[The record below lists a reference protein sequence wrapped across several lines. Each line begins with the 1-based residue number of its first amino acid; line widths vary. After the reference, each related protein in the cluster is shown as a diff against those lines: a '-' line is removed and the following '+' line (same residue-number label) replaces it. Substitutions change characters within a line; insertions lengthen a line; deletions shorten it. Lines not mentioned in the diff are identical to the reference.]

1 MRVLIHYSVFFYTQH
16 AVHSAPAI
24 HRAKSPISVLQ
35 CEKKGSYYMNTNKRW
50 LYLGTATLTL
60 LFLGLIYAWSIFRT
74 PLGEIFPDWT
84 ISQMSLT
91 FTISMIFFCL
101 GGFAGGLM
109 SKKLSVRIRFLISAA
124 MLFIG
129 FFMVSTVKTDNPGGS
144 LTLLYIFYG
153 IFGGGGVGVAYNTVI
168 GTLNKWFPD
177 KVGLASGIMLMGFGL
192 GGLVLG
198 SVVNSMIGSMGILPV
213 FRILAVVIAII
224 CALAAFIIKAPSA
237 DDNAA
242 LAELAAASAGT
253 KSTAAAAP
261 SRDYTAGE
269 MLKTARFWFF
279 TIWAILLNSAGLL
292 VINSAANISVAFGG
306 TAVLGMIVSLFNG
319 AGRIVAGNN
328 FDKFG
333 RKTATIV
340 NNAFMLVAGLFLT
353 LGGMSEKYIFIL
365 IGLIFVGLAYGGC
378 PTITSAYINKAFGP
392 ANFPT
397 NFSIANFSLIPAATI
412 GPMISS
418 ALLESAGGSYSTNF
432 YAIIGFSVAA
442 LVMWVLLN
450 MSSKEA

>member
-1 MRVLIHYSVFFYTQH
+1 
-16 AVHSAPAI
+16 
-24 HRAKSPISVLQ
+24 
-35 CEKKGSYYMNTNKRW
+35 MNNKRW
-50 LYLGTATLTL
+50 LYLGMGTLTL

-74 PLGEIFPDWT
+74 PFGELFPDWS
-84 ISQMSLT
+84 ISQLSMT

-101 GGFAGGLM
+101 GGFAGGI
-109 SKKLSVRIRFLISAA
+109 LSRKMTIRSRMLISAV
-124 MLFIG
+124 MLLIG
-129 FFMVSTVKTDNPGGS
+129 FFVVSLVKPESPGSS
-144 LTLLYIFYG
+144 LTMLYIFYG
-153 IFGGGGVGVAYNTVI
+153 VFGGGGVGVAYNGVI

-198 SVVNSMIGSMGILPV
+198 SIVNSMIGTMGILPV
-213 FRILAVVIAII
+213 FRMLGMVICVV
-224 CALAAFIIKAPSA
+224 CVLAAFIIKAPGEE
-237 DDNAA
+237 DNAA
-242 LAELAAASAGT
+242 LAALAASAAKDKGDV
-253 KSTAAAAP
+253 KAPAAEV
-261 SRDYTAGE
+261 RNYTAGE
-269 MLKTARFWFF
+269 MLKTPRFWFF

-328 FDKFG
+328 FDRFG
-333 RKTATIV
+333 RFTSTLV
-340 NNAFMLVAGLFLT
+340 NNAFMLAAGILLV
-353 LGGMSEKYIFIL
+353 LGGMTGAYAFIL
-365 IGLIFVGLAYGGC
+365 CGLIFVGLAYGGC

-418 ALLESAGGSYSTNF
+418 ALLESAGGSYDTNF
-432 YAIIGFSVAA
+432 YAIVGFSVAA
-442 LVMWVLLN
+442 AVFWMLLN
-450 MSSKEA
+450 KASGSEK

>member
-1 MRVLIHYSVFFYTQH
+1 
-16 AVHSAPAI
+16 
-24 HRAKSPISVLQ
+24 
-35 CEKKGSYYMNTNKRW
+35 MNTNKRW
-50 LYLGTATLTL
+50 LYLGMGTLTL

-74 PLGEIFPDWT
+74 PFGELFPGWS
-84 ISQMSLT
+84 ISQLSMT

-109 SKKLSVRIRFLISAA
+109 SKKLSIRIRMLISAV
-124 MLFIG
+124 MLLIG
-129 FFMVSTVKTDNPGGS
+129 FFVVSLVKTESPGSS
-144 LTLLYIFYG
+144 LTMLYIFYG
-153 IFGGGGVGVAYNTVI
+153 VFGGGGVGIAYNGVI

-198 SVVNSMIGSMGILPV
+198 SVVNSMIGSMGLLPV
-213 FRILAVVIAII
+213 FRILGIAI
-224 CALAAFIIKAPSA
+224 CAVCVLAAVIIRAPGAEDTEALSVLA
-237 DDNAA
+237 SSVSKGGDD
-242 LAELAAASAGT
+242 ASA
-253 KSTAAAAP
+253 KAEV
-261 SRDYTAGE
+261 RNYTAGE
-269 MLKTARFWFF
+269 MLKTSRFWFF

-306 TAVLGMIVSLFNG
+306 AAILGMIVSLFNG

-328 FDKFG
+328 FDRRG
-333 RKTATIV
+333 RFFSTLV
-340 NNAFMLVAGLFLT
+340 NNAFMLAAGILLT
-353 LGGMSEKYIFIL
+353 LGGMSGKYIFIL
-365 IGLIFVGLAYGGC
+365 CGLVFVGLAYGGC

-418 ALLESAGGSYSTNF
+418 ALLESAGGSYNTNF
-432 YAIIGFSVAA
+432 YAIIGFSAA
-442 LVMWVLLN
+442 AFVCWALLN
-450 MSSKEA
+450 RASGDER

>member
-1 MRVLIHYSVFFYTQH
+1 
-16 AVHSAPAI
+16 
-24 HRAKSPISVLQ
+24 
-35 CEKKGSYYMNTNKRW
+35 MNTNKRW
-50 LYLGTATLTL
+50 LYLCTATLTL

-74 PLGEIFPDWT
+74 PFSEIFPDWT

-101 GGFAGGLM
+101 GGFVGGLM
-109 SKKLSVRIRFLISAA
+109 SKKLSVRVRFLISAV
-124 MLFIG
+124 MLFAG
-129 FFMVSTVKTDNPGGS
+129 FFVVSMVDPAKPASS
-144 LTLLYIFYG
+144 LTMLYIFYG
-153 IFGGGGVGVAYNTVI
+153 VFGGGGVGIAYNTVI

-198 SVVNSMIGSMGILPV
+198 SVVNSMIGSMGLLTVFKILGIV
-213 FRILAVVIAII
+213 IAVV
-224 CALAAFIIKAPSA
+224 CAAAAFIIKAPSA
-237 DDNAA
+237 EDSAALAA
-242 LAELAAASAGT
+242 LAEASLPASAKASADSSAG
-253 KSTAAAAP
+253 KS
-261 SRDYTAGE
+261 DYSAGE
-269 MLKTARFWFF
+269 MLRTARFWFF
-279 TIWAILLNSAGLL
+279 TLWAILLNSAGLL

-340 NNAFMLVAGLFLT
+340 NTAFMLAAGAFLT
-353 LGGMSEKYIFIL
+353 LGGMSGKYIIIL
-365 IGLIFVGLAYGGC
+365 CGLVLVGLAYGGC

-418 ALLESAGGSYSTNF
+418 ALLESAGGSYNTNF
-432 YAIIGFSVAA
+432 YAIIGFSAAA

-450 MSSKEA
+450 ISSRSAG

>member
-1 MRVLIHYSVFFYTQH
+1 
-16 AVHSAPAI
+16 
-24 HRAKSPISVLQ
+24 
-35 CEKKGSYYMNTNKRW
+35 
-50 LYLGTATLTL
+50 
-60 LFLGLIYAWSIFRT
+60 
-74 PLGEIFPDWT
+74 
-84 ISQMSLT
+84 
-91 FTISMIFFCL
+91 
-101 GGFAGGLM
+101 
-109 SKKLSVRIRFLISAA
+109 

-129 FFMVSTVKTDNPGGS
+129 FFAVSMVRTDDPAGS
-144 LTLLYIFYG
+144 LTMLYIFYG
-153 IFGGGGVGVAYNTVI
+153 VFGGGGVGVAYNTVI

-198 SVVNSMIGSMGILPV
+198 SVVNGMIGSMGILPV
-213 FRILAVVIAII
+213 FKILGIAIAVI
-224 CALAAFIIKAPSA
+224 CAAAAFIIKAPSA
-237 DDNAA
+237 DDSAA
-242 LAELAAASAGT
+242 LAELAAASAP
-253 KSTAAAAP
+253 KSAGADDKAAAKAAAK
-261 SRDYTAGE
+261 DYTAGE
-269 MLKTARFWFF
+269 MLRTARFWFF

-319 AGRIVAGNN
+319 AGRIIAGNN

-333 RKTATIV
+333 RKMATIV
-340 NNAFMLVAGLFLT
+340 NNAFMLAAGLFLT
-353 LGGMSEKYIFIL
+353 VGGMSGKYIFIL

-378 PTITSAYINKAFGP
+378 PTITSAYVNRAFGP

-418 ALLESAGGSYSTNF
+418 ALLEAADGSYNSNF

-450 MSSKEA
+450 MSSRDAE

>member
-1 MRVLIHYSVFFYTQH
+1 M
-16 AVHSAPAI
+16 
-24 HRAKSPISVLQ
+24 
-35 CEKKGSYYMNTNKRW
+35 G
-50 LYLGTATLTL
+50 TLTL

-74 PLGEIFPDWT
+74 PIGEMFPDWS
-84 ISQMSLT
+84 ISQLSLT

-101 GGFAGGLM
+101 GGFAGGVL
-109 SKKLSVRIRFLISAA
+109 SKKLSIRVRMIISAV
-124 MLFIG
+124 MLLAG
-129 FFMVSTVKTDNPGGS
+129 FFMVSMMKAESPGSS

-153 IFGGGGVGVAYNTVI
+153 VFGGGGVGFAYNGVI

-192 GGLVLG
+192 GGMVLG
-198 SVVNSMIGSMGILPV
+198 SVVNSMISSMGVLPV
-213 FRILAVVIAII
+213 FRILGIVICVV
-224 CALAAFIIKAPSA
+224 CVLAALIIKAPGQQETMEL
-237 DDNAA
+237 AA
-242 LAELAAASAGT
+242 LAAPASKNAD
-253 KSTAAAAP
+253 TAAAAEVQN
-261 SRDYTAGE
+261 YTAGE
-269 MLKTARFWFF
+269 MLKTSRFWFF

-328 FDKFG
+328 FDRFG
-333 RKTATIV
+333 RFTSTLV
-340 NNAFMLVAGLFLT
+340 NNAFMLVAGVLLAI
-353 LGGMSEKYIFIL
+353 GGATGAYIFIL
-365 IGLIFVGLAYGGC
+365 CGLVFVGLAYGGC

-418 ALLESAGGSYSTNF
+418 SLLESAGGSYDTNF

-442 LVMWVLLN
+442 AVFWVLLN
-450 MSSKEA
+450 NASGNSK

>member
-1 MRVLIHYSVFFYTQH
+1 
-16 AVHSAPAI
+16 
-24 HRAKSPISVLQ
+24 
-35 CEKKGSYYMNTNKRW
+35 MNTNKRW

-74 PLGEIFPDWT
+74 PLGEIFPDWS

-109 SKKLSVRIRFLISAA
+109 SKKFSVRVRFLISAV

-129 FFMVSTVKTDNPGGS
+129 FFAVSTVNTATPGGS
-144 LTLLYIFYG
+144 LTMLYIFYG
-153 IFGGGGVGVAYNTVI
+153 VFGGGGVGVAYNTVI

-213 FRILAVVIAII
+213 FKVLGIVIAVI
-224 CALAAFIIKAPSA
+224 CVVAAFIIKAPSA
-237 DDNAA
+237 EDS
-242 LAELAAASAGT
+242 AELSQLAAASVKTDSAD
-253 KSTAAAAP
+253 KKPAA
-261 SRDYTAGE
+261 SKEYTAGE

-333 RKTATIV
+333 RKMATIV
-340 NNAFMLVAGLFLT
+340 NNAFMLAAGIFLT
-353 LGGMSEKYIFIL
+353 LGGMSSKYIFIL

-418 ALLESAGGSYSTNF
+418 ALLEAAGGSYNTNF

-450 MSSKEA
+450 MSSKEEA

>member
-1 MRVLIHYSVFFYTQH
+1 M
-16 AVHSAPAI
+16 
-24 HRAKSPISVLQ
+24 KS
-35 CEKKGSYYMNTNKRW
+35 NKRW
-50 LYLGTATLTL
+50 IYLAAGTLTL

-74 PLGEIFPDWT
+74 PFSELFPDWS
-84 ISQMSLT
+84 ISQLSLT

-101 GGFAGGLM
+101 GGFAGGLL
-109 SKKLSVRIRFLISAA
+109 SKRLSIRVRMLISAV
-124 MLFIG
+124 MLFVG
-129 FFMVSTVKTDNPGGS
+129 FFAVSLVRAEAPGSS
-144 LTLLYIFYG
+144 LVMLYIFYG
-153 IFGGGGVGVAYNTVI
+153 IFGGGGVGFAYNGVI

-198 SVVNSMIGSMGILPV
+198 SVVNSMIGSMGLLAV
-213 FRILAVVIAII
+213 FRILGIVIAVV
-224 CALAAFIIKAPSA
+224 CAMAAVIIKSPDAEEAAQLAVLAGAGSKQQASA
-237 DDNAA
+237 DVRNY
-242 LAELAAASAGT
+242 S
-253 KSTAAAAP
+253 
-261 SRDYTAGE
+261 AGE
-269 MLKTARFWFF
+269 MLRTARFWFF

-328 FDKFG
+328 FDRFG
-333 RKTATIV
+333 RKVSTIV
-340 NNAFMLVAGLFLT
+340 NNAFMLGAGVSLT
-353 LGGMSEKYIFIL
+353 LGGMTGKYIFIL
-365 IGLIFVGLAYGGC
+365 CGLVLVGLAYGGC

-418 ALLESAGGSYSTNF
+418 ALLESAGGSYDTNF
-432 YAIIGFSVAA
+432 YAIVGFAVAA

-450 MSSKEA
+450 KASADE

>member
-1 MRVLIHYSVFFYTQH
+1 
-16 AVHSAPAI
+16 
-24 HRAKSPISVLQ
+24 
-35 CEKKGSYYMNTNKRW
+35 MNTNKRW

-74 PLGEIFPDWT
+74 PLGESFPDWS

-109 SKKLSVRIRFLISAA
+109 SKKFSVRVRFLISAV

-129 FFMVSTVKTDNPGGS
+129 FFAVSTLKPENPGMS
-144 LTLLYIFYG
+144 LTMLYIFYG
-153 IFGGGGVGVAYNTVI
+153 VFGGGGVGFAYNTVI

-198 SVVNSMIGSMGILPV
+198 SVVNSMIGSMGIFPV
-213 FRILAVVIAII
+213 FRILGIVIAVI
-224 CALAAFIIKAPSA
+224 CVLAALIIKAPSPEDSA
-237 DDNAA
+237 V
-242 LAELAAASAGT
+242 LSQLAAAAKG
-253 KSTAAAAP
+253 AASSGSAAP
-261 SRDYTAGE
+261 AVDYSAGE
-269 MLKTARFWFF
+269 MLRTARFWFF
-279 TIWAILLNSAGLL
+279 TLWAILLNSAGLL

-319 AGRIVAGNN
+319 AGRIIAGNN
-328 FDKFG
+328 FDRFG
-333 RKTATIV
+333 RKTATII
-340 NNAFMLVAGLFLT
+340 NNAFMLAAGAFLT
-353 LGGMSEKYIFIL
+353 LGGMSSKYAFIL

-378 PTITSAYINKAFGP
+378 PTITSAYIKKAFGP

-418 ALLESAGGSYSTNF
+418 ALLESAGGSYNTNF
-432 YAIIGFSVAA
+432 YAIIGFSAAA

-450 MSSKEA
+450 ISSRSAE

>member
-1 MRVLIHYSVFFYTQH
+1 MGVNR
-16 AVHSAPAI
+16 
-24 HRAKSPISVLQ
+24 
-35 CEKKGSYYMNTNKRW
+35 RW
-50 LYLGTATLTL
+50 LYLGTATLAL

-74 PLGEIFPDWT
+74 PISEIFPDWSV
-84 ISQMSLT
+84 SQMSLT

-109 SKKLSVRIRFLISAA
+109 SKKLSVRVRFLISAA

-129 FFMVSTVKTDNPGGS
+129 FFAVSMVDPAKPASS
-144 LTLLYIFYG
+144 LIMLYIFYG
-153 IFGGGGVGVAYNTVI
+153 IFGGSGVGIAYNTVI
-168 GTLNKWFPD
+168 GTMNKWFPD

-198 SVVNSMIGSMGILPV
+198 SVVNGMIGSMGLLAA
-213 FRILAVVIAII
+213 FRILGIVIAIV
-224 CALAAFIIKAPSA
+224 CAAAAFIIKVPDVSES
-237 DDNAA
+237 AA
-242 LAELAAASAGT
+242 LAELAAASASGKT
-253 KSTAAAAP
+253 EIAGSDDAA
-261 SRDYTAGE
+261 SLKTDYTAGE
-269 MLKTARFWFF
+269 MLSTARFWFF
-279 TIWAILLNSAGLL
+279 TLWAILLNSAGLL

-328 FDKFG
+328 FDRFG
-333 RKTATIV
+333 RKAATIV
-340 NNAFMLVAGLFLT
+340 NNAFMLGAGVFLT
-353 LGGMSEKYIFIL
+353 LGGMSGKYIFIL
-365 IGLIFVGLAYGGC
+365 CGLVFVGLAYGGC

-418 ALLESAGGSYSTNF
+418 ALLESAGGSYNTNF
-432 YAIIGFSVAA
+432 YAIIGFSIGA
-442 LVMWVLLN
+442 LIMWVLLN
-450 MSSKEA
+450 ISSRNA

>member
-1 MRVLIHYSVFFYTQH
+1 
-16 AVHSAPAI
+16 
-24 HRAKSPISVLQ
+24 
-35 CEKKGSYYMNTNKRW
+35 MNTNKRW

-74 PLGEIFPDWT
+74 PLGEMFPDWS

-109 SKKLSVRIRFLISAA
+109 SKKFSVRVRFLISAV

-129 FFMVSTVKTDNPGGS
+129 FFMVSTIKPDNPSGS
-144 LTLLYIFYG
+144 LTILYIFYG
-153 IFGGGGVGVAYNTVI
+153 IFGGGGVGFAYNTVI

-213 FRILAVVIAII
+213 FKILGSVIAVI
-224 CALAAFIIKAPSA
+224 CVLAAFIIKAPTAEDSQ
-237 DDNAA
+237 A
-242 LAELAAASAGT
+242 LSVLAAANTKKADAG
-253 KSTAAAAP
+253 SAP
-261 SRDYTAGE
+261 SAVRDYSAGE
-269 MLKTARFWFF
+269 MLRTARFWFF
-279 TIWAILLNSAGLL
+279 TLWAILLNSAGLL

-319 AGRIVAGNN
+319 AGRIIAGNN
-328 FDKFG
+328 FDRFG
-333 RKTATIV
+333 RKTATIT
-340 NNAFMLVAGLFLT
+340 NNAFMLAAGIFLT
-353 LGGMSEKYIFIL
+353 LGGMSSKYIFIL

-418 ALLESAGGSYSTNF
+418 ALLESAGGSYNTNF

-442 LVMWVLLN
+442 LVMWFLLN

>member
-1 MRVLIHYSVFFYTQH
+1 
-16 AVHSAPAI
+16 
-24 HRAKSPISVLQ
+24 
-35 CEKKGSYYMNTNKRW
+35 MNTNKRW
-50 LYLGTATLTL
+50 LYLCTATLTL

-74 PLGEIFPDWT
+74 PFSEIFPDWT

-101 GGFAGGLM
+101 GGFVGGLM
-109 SKKLSVRIRFLISAA
+109 SKKLSVRVRFLISAV
-124 MLFIG
+124 MLFAG
-129 FFMVSTVKTDNPGGS
+129 FFVVSMVDPAKPASS
-144 LTLLYIFYG
+144 LTMLYIFYG
-153 IFGGGGVGVAYNTVI
+153 VFGGGGVGIAYNTVI

-198 SVVNSMIGSMGILPV
+198 SVVNSMIGSMGLLTVFKILGIV
-213 FRILAVVIAII
+213 IAVV
-224 CALAAFIIKAPSA
+224 CAAAAFIIKAPSA
-237 DDNAA
+237 EDSAALAA
-242 LAELAAASAGT
+242 LAEASLPASAKASAASSAG
-253 KSTAAAAP
+253 KS
-261 SRDYTAGE
+261 DYSAGE
-269 MLKTARFWFF
+269 MLRTARFWFF
-279 TIWAILLNSAGLL
+279 TLWAILLNSAGLL

-333 RKTATIV
+333 RKIATIV
-340 NNAFMLVAGLFLT
+340 NTAFMLAAGAFLT
-353 LGGMSEKYIFIL
+353 LGGMSGKYIFIL
-365 IGLIFVGLAYGGC
+365 CGLVLVGLAYGGC

-418 ALLESAGGSYSTNF
+418 ALLESAGGSYNTNF
-432 YAIIGFSVAA
+432 YAIIGFSAAA

-450 MSSKEA
+450 ISSRSAG

>member
-1 MRVLIHYSVFFYTQH
+1 M
-16 AVHSAPAI
+16 
-24 HRAKSPISVLQ
+24 
-35 CEKKGSYYMNTNKRW
+35 G
-50 LYLGTATLTL
+50 TLTL

-74 PLGEIFPDWT
+74 PIGEMFPDWS
-84 ISQMSLT
+84 ISQLSLT

-101 GGFAGGLM
+101 GGFAGGIL
-109 SKKLSVRIRFLISAA
+109 SKRLSISVRMIISAV
-124 MLFIG
+124 MLLIG
-129 FFMVSTVKTDNPGGS
+129 FFVVSLMKPESPGSS
-144 LTLLYIFYG
+144 LTMLYIFYG
-153 IFGGGGVGVAYNTVI
+153 VFGGGGVGFAYNGVI

-198 SVVNSMIGSMGILPV
+198 SVVNSMIGSMGVLPV
-213 FRILAVVIAII
+213 FRILGIVICVV
-224 CALAAFIIKAPSA
+224 CVLAALIIKAPGDAETVELS
-237 DDNAA
+237 A
-242 LAELAAASAGT
+242 LAAAASAG
-253 KSTAAAAP
+253 KGSKAAEEPAGAKN
-261 SRDYTAGE
+261 YTAGE
-269 MLKTARFWFF
+269 MLKTSRFWFF
-279 TIWAILLNSAGLL
+279 TLWAILLNSAGLL

-333 RKTATIV
+333 RFTSTLV
-340 NNAFMLVAGLFLT
+340 NNAFMLAAGILLT
-353 LGGMSEKYIFIL
+353 LGGMTGAYIFIL
-365 IGLIFVGLAYGGC
+365 CGLVFVGLAYGGC

-418 ALLESAGGSYSTNF
+418 ALLESAGGSYDTNF
-432 YAIIGFSVAA
+432 YAIIGFSAA
-442 LVMWVLLN
+442 AAVFWVLLN
-450 MSSKEA
+450 KASGK

>member
-1 MRVLIHYSVFFYTQH
+1 M
-16 AVHSAPAI
+16 
-24 HRAKSPISVLQ
+24 
-35 CEKKGSYYMNTNKRW
+35 TNKRW
-50 LYLGTATLTL
+50 LYLSVGTLTL

-74 PLGEIFPDWT
+74 PFGELFPDWS
-84 ISQMSLT
+84 ISQLSMT

-109 SKKLSVRIRFLISAA
+109 SKKLSIRIRMLISAV
-124 MLFIG
+124 MLLIG
-129 FFMVSTVKTDNPGGS
+129 FFVVSLVKADSPGSS
-144 LTLLYIFYG
+144 LTMLYIFYG
-153 IFGGGGVGVAYNTVI
+153 VFGGGGVGIAYNGVI

-198 SVVNSMIGSMGILPV
+198 SVVNSMIGSMGLLPV
-213 FRILAVVIAII
+213 FRVLGIAICI
-224 CALAAFIIKAPSA
+224 VCVLAAVIVKAPGA
-237 DDNAA
+237 EDAEA
-242 LAELAAASAGT
+242 LSVLAASVSKGGDDASAKT
-253 KSTAAAAP
+253 EV
-261 SRDYTAGE
+261 RNYTAGE
-269 MLKTARFWFF
+269 MLKTSRFWFF

-306 TAVLGMIVSLFNG
+306 AAILGMIVSLFNG

-328 FDKFG
+328 FDRRG
-333 RKTATIV
+333 RFFSTLV
-340 NNAFMLVAGLFLT
+340 NNAFMLAAGILLT
-353 LGGMSEKYIFIL
+353 LGGMSGKYIFIL
-365 IGLIFVGLAYGGC
+365 CGLVFVGLAYGGC

-418 ALLESAGGSYSTNF
+418 ALLESAGGSYNTNF
-432 YAIIGFSVAA
+432 YAIIGFSAA
-442 LVMWVLLN
+442 AFVCWMLLN
-450 MSSKEA
+450 RASGDER